1 MRMKIESEYN
11 GIKHGELCSVWD
23 LDESLALEAYF
34 LGHRGDE
41 AQCPFVVLFRGGGE
55 RSFRNAKPIKTEAE
69 KFLEKWGGKK
79 IWQEGMWRH
88 SYYLVTSVMDHNRVY
103 IKDQEGRHGH
113 IVLRASDDWQLWESP
128 VKLDT
133 RRVAGW
139 WAYRN
144 DRSFFYQVVPSC
156 DGETLLLD
164 KVQFSEEHGLLK
176 SLTFSQ
182 DTMKPLD
189 QWQTLE
195 QICGGES

>member
-79 IWQEGMWRH
+79 IWQEGMGRH
-88 SYYLVTSVMDHNRVY
+88 AYHSVTVVMDHNRVY
-103 IKDQEGRHGH
+103 IKDQDGEHGH
-113 IVLRASDDWQLWESP
+113 IVLRASDNWQLWEP
-128 VKLDT
+128 PIKLDT
-133 RRVAGW
+133 RKVAGW
-139 WAYRN
+139 WSKDKKSDYIKLLTCVHMN
-144 DRSFFYQVVPSC
+144 GTTDPL
-156 DGETLLLD
+156 DGC
-164 KVQFSEEHGLLK
+164 
-176 SLTFSQ
+176 TFSK
-182 DTMKPLD
+182 DPSAPLD